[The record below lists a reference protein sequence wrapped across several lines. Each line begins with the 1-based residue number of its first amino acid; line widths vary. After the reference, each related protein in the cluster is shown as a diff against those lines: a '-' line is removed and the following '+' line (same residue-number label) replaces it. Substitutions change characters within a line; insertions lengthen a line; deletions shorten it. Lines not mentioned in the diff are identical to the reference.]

1 MSLRSRLSSALGALL
16 GEPVPPSPDL
26 AKALDEQRALTE
38 YERMTRRRYSLHLD
52 DIRCGLADAGIPIPE
67 DDDPETTPRRMV
79 RALLGERVAVCP
91 VCGPVGSCDED
102 RCCATCG
109 RDLVICADDH
119 SAEMLAEALT
129 EAAAAVVEV
138 DAITR
143 ADFAGALGMDLDGN
157 APPEWAAMLVACRT
171 QRAKPAPAVPEARR
185 MAILRVVADRE
196 QRSAAYVGR
205 WLWQHDPDNVFEHAG
220 PEQIATYARRLVKE
234 EYLASSKKLD
244 GLLTLTEKGRAALAD
259 SARVA
264 S

>member
-16 GEPVPPSPDL
+16 GEPSDL

-52 DIRCGLADAGIPIPE
+52 DIRCDLADAGIPIPE

-185 MAILRVVADRE
+185 MAILRAWVEHVELRGAFPT
-196 QRSAAYVGR
+196 AAELGR
-205 WLWQHDPDNVFEHAG
+205 FMFSLYDAFAG
-220 PEQIATYARRLVKE
+220 IGSETIAENARRLIGSDF
-234 EYLASSKKLD
+234 SSNGKQ
-244 GLLTLTEKGRAALAD
+244 GAPLTLTAKGRAALAD

>member
-16 GEPVPPSPDL
+16 GEPSDL

-52 DIRCGLADAGIPIPE
+52 DIRCDLADAGIPIPE

-185 MAILRVVADRE
+185 MAILRGWETLAVDGVFPT
-196 QRSAAYVGR
+196 AAEVGR
-205 WLWQHDPDNVFEHAG
+205 HLYGWSSAFEG
-220 PEQIATYARRLVKE
+220 IGSETIAENARRLIGSDFTTSGKQ
-234 EYLASSKKLD
+234 
-244 GLLTLTEKGRAALAD
+244 GPPLTLTEKGRAALAD